1 MINKLQNWLPQNP
14 LARQIITLAYTTLLT
29 VMLLQSSSHPY
40 VGPAAPPG
48 APDPGR
54 ELLLTSGHIIGFS
67 LLVLFWWWT
76 LSPSPR
82 ALVLTVVI
90 ALLLGTITEILQS
103 LVPDRS
109 ASLFDL
115 ATNYVVTLAAAWIIH
130 TYQNRAT
137 RSQAHAPL

>member
-1 MINKLQNWLPQNP
+1 MQNLNWLPQNRFV
-14 LARQIITLAYTTLLT
+14 RQIIALAYATLLT

-54 ELLLTSGHIIGFS
+54 EVLLTSGHIIGFS
-67 LLVLFWWWT
+67 LLVLLWWWA
-76 LSPSPR
+76 LMPAPR
-82 ALVLTVVI
+82 ALVAAVLI
-90 ALLLGTITEILQS
+90 GLLLGTLTEILQN

-115 ATNYVVTLAAAWIIH
+115 VTNYVVTLGAAWVIH
-130 TYQNRAT
+130 TWKKSG
-137 RSQAHAPL
+137 RSLKETP